1 MQNTCSSHQEVSL
14 AICLNKQ
21 CIPNLLCLRCIQDHT
36 KEHNSDTIE
45 LFKLEKDDKWLE
57 THEKQKEELTSKI
70 NSIFTEREAI
80 MTQYKDLFTGSLE
93 EIMKNE
99 EFSKLEKDLQSLKDF
114 NFREGDLYTKINKV
128 KEFYQDLSMT
138 TDHVGNL
145 QSSLDKIK
153 LSDNELSNKKED
165 LISLLRKFIYG
176 DSIVKETSKEEK
188 ELNSLKEEYKKFKLD
203 TEKRIKALQKENND
217 LKAKNKLAEANNKN
231 EVPKKENEVQKKEN
245 EAPKPKIEK
254 APEAKNNGKEN
265 ENVSVVEKGKEDA
278 RKVNDASEKR
288 EAENNQDANKH
299 KDKENNQ
306 PKVQANQGKNQAKAA
321 KAEKQ
326 PALAKVESKKQIV
339 NEADAAALVKEN

>member
-80 MTQYKDLFTGSLE
+80 MTQYKDLFAGSLE

-114 NFREGDLYTKINKV
+114 DFREGDLYTKINKV
-128 KEFYQDLSMT
+128 KTFYQDISMT

-145 QSSLDKIK
+145 QASLDKIK
-153 LSDNELSNKKED
+153 LNDNELSNKKED

-176 DSIVKETSKEEK
+176 DSLVKETSKEEK

-231 EVPKKENEVQKKEN
+231 EVPKKEN

-339 NEADAAALVKEN
+339 NEAEVAALVKEN

>member
-231 EVPKKENEVQKKEN
+231 EVPKKENE
-245 EAPKPKIEK
+245 APKPKIEK

-339 NEADAAALVKEN
+339 NEAEVAALVKEN